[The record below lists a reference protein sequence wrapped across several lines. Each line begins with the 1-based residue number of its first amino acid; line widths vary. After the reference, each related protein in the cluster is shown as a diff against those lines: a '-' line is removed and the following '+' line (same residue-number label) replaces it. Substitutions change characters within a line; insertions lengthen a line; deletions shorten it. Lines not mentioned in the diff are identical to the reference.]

1 MKLLLGD
8 GGCAVI
14 EFTSLM
20 LKIYTA
26 RAKIYSTRAVK
37 LYSTRASRVNTV
49 KSKIDDNF
57 LSHNNHFLD

>member
-20 LKIYTA
+20 LKIYTT
-26 RAKIYSTRAVK
+26 RAKNLQHSCSKNLQHARFAC
-37 LYSTRASRVNTV
+37 TV
-49 KSKIDDNF
+49 KSKIEDNF
-57 LSHNNHFLD
+57 LSHNNNFLD

>member
-26 RAKIYSTRAVK
+26 RAKNLQHSC
-37 LYSTRASRVNTV
+37 
-49 KSKIDDNF
+49 SKTLQHACFACKYCKEQN
-57 LSHNNHFLD
+57 